1 MDIYCKSVV
10 RLFDILYNFSYCT
23 LRFVNNVYER
33 LFCIFVYFLIG
44 AILNGWR
51 LKYVLNIN
59 SKIITLC
66 DTEIV

>member
-1 MDIYCKSVV
+1 MFRKQCLWEI
-10 RLFDILYNFSYCT
+10 ICT
-23 LRFVNNVYER
+23 
-33 LFCIFVYFLIG
+33 FVYFLIR

-51 LKYVLNIN
+51 LKYVLKIN